1 LSAAEKKKLEDQ
13 KKKEE
18 AEKKEAEK
26 KALEASKGDR
36 EAAKKAKEAARKN
49 LKKWKKAIST
59 VIASSNYFQAE
70 GTSPAPSVIEKQL
83 AELDVLVETLE
94 PEEVKDL
101 KEKVEKAGA
110 GQGAKAELV
119 NKVKSLG
126 EKADGKFTEFA

>member
-1 LSAAEKKKLEDQ
+1 MSVLIAA
-13 KKKEE
+13 
-18 AEKKEAEK
+18 
-26 KALEASKGDR
+26 ALYTNGQ
-36 EAAKKAKEAARKN
+36 
-49 LKKWKKAIST
+49 AIST

-70 GTSPAPSVIEKQL
+70 GTSPSPSVIEKQL

-94 PEEVKDL
+94 PEEVRDL

-126 EKADGKFTEFA
+126 EKGDGKFAEFA